1 MTPVHPIDVEE
12 LRRLRRL
19 LAALLSGGLKMEQ
32 ITPQLFHEWDDD
44 VAALYSGAIRAL
56 PALLAERDEFLS
68 VLDDVSECLS
78 HYEDASCED
87 GERFTPNRAMSM
99 RQVVDD
105 LRAKH
110 AKDPRP

>member
-1 MTPVHPIDVEE
+1 MTAAS
-12 LRRLRRL
+12 LKKL
-19 LAALLSGGLKMEQ
+19 LAEAKDESDWGAHMKALAYLHRPED
-32 ITPQLFHEWDDD
+32 W
-44 VAALYSGAIRAL
+44 L